1 MLFRDTKS
9 DGALGWAP
17 DFPAE
22 YAHNMVGDFIRACL
36 VKIRKEARKNLIEIL
51 VKCAPKWAESLL
63 RAANDAAN
71 A

>member
-1 MLFRDTKS
+1 
-9 DGALGWAP
+9 
-17 DFPAE
+17 
-22 YAHNMVGDFIRACL
+22 MVGDFIRACL